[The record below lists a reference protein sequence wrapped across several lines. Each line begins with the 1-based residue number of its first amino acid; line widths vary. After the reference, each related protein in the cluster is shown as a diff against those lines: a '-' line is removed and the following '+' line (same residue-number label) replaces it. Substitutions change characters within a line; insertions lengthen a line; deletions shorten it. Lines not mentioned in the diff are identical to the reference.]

1 VHESDFLMDLSIH
14 SPFPPTQP
22 PTSGAYVCM
31 TPTATQQP
39 EQLTAA
45 SSSYKCPVDGST
57 TLPNHMELD
66 DNSELFPLSLIESSE
81 DDIFAEL
88 SPLLPPLPY
97 HQSASVTPVGDETP
111 LHDSSSPLT
120 FCGDSPPTCNQ
131 LVPSLESSKK
141 SEQSESSATD
151 SVPVPPLSVSHMIT

>member
-1 VHESDFLMDLSIH
+1 MCV
-14 SPFPPTQP
+14 
-22 PTSGAYVCM
+22 A
-31 TPTATQQP
+31 PTATQQP

-45 SSSYKCPVDGST
+45 SSLYNCPVDGST

-66 DNSELFPLSLIESSE
+66 DNSELFPLSLVESSE

-88 SPLLPPLPY
+88 SPLLPPLPQ

-120 FCGDSPPTCNQ
+120 FCGNSLPMQ

-141 SEQSESSATD
+141 SEQSESSASD
-151 SVPVPPLSVSHMIT
+151 SVPPLSVSHMIT

>member
-1 VHESDFLMDLSIH
+1 MDLSIH

-22 PTSGAYVCM
+22 PTSGVYVCVS
-31 TPTATQQP
+31 PAVTQQP
-39 EQLTAA
+39 EQLTAV
-45 SSSYKCPVDGST
+45 SSLYKCPVDAST

-66 DNSELFPLSLIESSE
+66 DNSELFPLSLIEPSQ

-88 SPLLPPLPY
+88 SPLLHVPPLPQ
-97 HQSASVTPVGDETP
+97 HQSASVTSVGDETP

-120 FCGDSPPTCNQ
+120 FCGNSLPMQ

-141 SEQSESSATD
+141 SEQSESSASD
-151 SVPVPPLSVSHMIT
+151 SVPPLSVSHMIT